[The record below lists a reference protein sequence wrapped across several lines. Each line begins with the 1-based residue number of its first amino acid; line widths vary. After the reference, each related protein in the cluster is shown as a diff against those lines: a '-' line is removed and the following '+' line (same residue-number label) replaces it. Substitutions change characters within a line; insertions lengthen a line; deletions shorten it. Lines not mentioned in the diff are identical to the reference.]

1 MTLNSTNV
9 TRDIWSRQDE
19 KVILITFQ
27 QQQQQQQQSLRP
39 HFFGFGYRSSTR
51 LVWVCHM
58 YVGDAPK
65 RIYIGC
71 IHNRVTKF

>member
-1 MTLNSTNV
+1 MTSNSTNV

-27 QQQQQQQQSLRP
+27 QQQQQQSLRP
-39 HFFGFGYRSSTR
+39 NFFGFGYRSSTR
-51 LVWVCHM
+51 LVWICHM
-58 YVGDAPK
+58 YVGDASK
-65 RIYIGC
+65 RIYIGS